1 MDIVSIVENGTT
13 SPFFMVL
20 LALAIGALHGLEPGH
35 SKTMMAA
42 FIIAV
47 KGTIAQAVQLGL
59 AATVSHSLIVW
70 ILGLAALY
78 FGNEMIG
85 EELEPWFIMVSGII
99 IMAVA
104 VWVFIRT
111 WQSQPKRPHHHHH
124 HDTLSHGHGHSHDHA
139 DGHHHHHDHSDHD
152 HSHLSG
158 DAHAMAHA
166 REIEERFGSTARAT
180 TGQTIAFGLTGGLIP
195 CPAAITVLIL
205 CLHTNQFWL
214 GVGLVS
220 AFSVG
225 LALTLVA
232 AGVLAAIG
240 LRYAMTKTDKL
251 DKILA
256 RAPFLSASLI
266 GLIGLYMAYSG
277 WSHLGHV

>member
-1 MDIVSIVENGTT
+1 MDIVSIIENGTA
-13 SPFFMVL
+13 SPVL
-20 LALAIGALHGLEPGH
+20 LVFLALAIGALHGLEPGH

-47 KGTIAQAVQLGL
+47 KGTITQAVQLGL

-78 FGNEMIG
+78 YGNELIG
-85 EELEPWFIMVSGII
+85 EELEPWFIMISGGII
-99 IMAVA
+99 MIVA
-104 VWVFIRT
+104 IWVFIRT
-111 WQSQPKRPHHHHH
+111 WQSQPKKHHHHH
-124 HDTLSHGHGHSHDHA
+124 GDSVSHGHYHDHC
-139 DGHHHHHDHSDHD
+139 HDHD
-152 HSHLSG
+152 HSQLVG

-166 REIEERFGSTARAT
+166 REIETRFGNSAKAT

-195 CPAAITVLIL
+195 CPAAITVLVL
-205 CLHTNQFWL
+205 CLHTNKFWL

-232 AGVLAAIG
+232 AGVLAAAG
-240 LRYAMTKTDKL
+240 LRYAMTKTDKV

-256 RAPFLSASLI
+256 RAPFLSAGLI

-277 WSHLGHV
+277 WSHLGHI

>member
-1 MDIVSIVENGTT
+1 MDIVSIIESGST
-13 SPFFMVL
+13 SPVILVL

-47 KGTIAQAVQLGL
+47 KGTVTQAIQLGL

-70 ILGLAALY
+70 VLGLLALY
-78 FGNEMIG
+78 YGNEMIG
-85 EELEPWFIMVSGII
+85 EELEPWFIMISGGII
-99 IMAVA
+99 MIVA
-104 VWVFIRT
+104 LWVFVRT
-111 WQSQPKRPHHHHH
+111 WQAQPKSSHHH
-124 HDTLSHGHGHSHDHA
+124 HDHDHPHGDGHSHDHSHHHGHHHGHGHS
-139 DGHHHHHDHSDHD
+139 
-152 HSHLSG
+152 SG
-158 DAHAMAHA
+158 DAHALAHA
-166 REIEERFGSTARAT
+166 REIDQRFGNTARAT

-232 AGVLAAIG
+232 AGVLAAVG
-240 LRYAMTKTDKL
+240 LRYAMAKTDRL

-256 RAPFLSASLI
+256 RAPFLSAGLI

-277 WSHLGHV
+277 WSHLGHI